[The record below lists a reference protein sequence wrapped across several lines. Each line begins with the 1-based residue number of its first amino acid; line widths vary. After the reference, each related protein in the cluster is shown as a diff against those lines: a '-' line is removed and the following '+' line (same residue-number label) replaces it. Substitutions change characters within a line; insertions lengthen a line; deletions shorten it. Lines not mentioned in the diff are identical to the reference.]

1 MANLVTPRKKSVAI
15 VIPAFNEEDCLP
27 ELLKR
32 LKAVFDAETDYRFRC
47 VIVENGSSDRGWE
60 IISAEAALDHRVEGI
75 QLSRNYGADGGIT
88 AGLDLVSEDAVV
100 LMTADLQDPPEVIP
114 RLLRE
119 WELGFENVY
128 GVVMSRGGTGPLRRL
143 NSRAFYWLMA
153 RLTDSQIPKNASD
166 FRLLDRRAYEAVR
179 MLRERNRMMRG
190 LAAWV
195 GFRSCGVPFERPERY
210 AGSSKASTRAVVR
223 LATQGIFSNST
234 KPLRLITLVGLL
246 LSIVAMVSILV
257 LAVLWIFR
265 GVPFA
270 GFGTLVSISLLAFG
284 LLSMMV
290 GIVAEYVGL
299 IYEEVRQRPIYVVR
313 QTTDNLPGA

>member
-1 MANLVTPRKKSVAI
+1 MASLVTPRKKSVAI

-32 LKAVFDAETDYRFRC
+32 LTAVFDAEADYQFRC
-47 VIVENGSSDRGWE
+47 MVVENGSNDRGWE
-60 IISAEAALDHRVEGI
+60 IISAAAAKDERVEGV

-88 AGLDLVSEDAVV
+88 AGLDLVEEDAVV
-100 LMTADLQDPPEVIP
+100 MMTADLQDPPEMIP
-114 RLLRE
+114 MFLRE
-119 WELGFENVY
+119 WERGFENVY
-128 GVVMSRGGTGPLRRL
+128 GVVMSRGGTGPIRRL
-143 NSRAFYWLMA
+143 NSRAFYWLVA
-153 RLTDSQIPKNASD
+153 RLTENQIPNNASD
-166 FRLLDRRAYEAVR
+166 FRLLDRRAYEAIR
-179 MLRERNRMMRG
+179 TLRERNRMMRG

-195 GFRSCGVPFERPERY
+195 GFSSCGVPFERPERY
-210 AGSSKASTRAVVR
+210 AGSSKATTRAVTR

-234 KPLRLITLVGLL
+234 KPLRLITIVGSTLSLVALL
-246 LSIVAMVSILV
+246 SILV
-257 LAVLWIFR
+257 LAVLWVLR

-313 QTTDNLPGA
+313 QTTGEAPTS